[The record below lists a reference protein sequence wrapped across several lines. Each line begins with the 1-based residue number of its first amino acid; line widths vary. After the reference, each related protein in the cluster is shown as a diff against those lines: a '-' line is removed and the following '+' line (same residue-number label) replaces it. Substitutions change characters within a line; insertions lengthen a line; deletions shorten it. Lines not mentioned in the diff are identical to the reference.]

1 VLKQPILETSL
12 FKFMNVFKVE
22 VWMALLISVTLT
34 SILMFILERYSPY
47 SFYKAPA
54 LYPYACR

>member
-1 VLKQPILETSL
+1 
-12 FKFMNVFKVE
+12 MNVFKME

-34 SILMFILERYSPY
+34 SILMFVLERYSPY